1 MKPAALYAR
10 VSSDRQKENHT
21 ISSQLAALVE
31 YADNHGYLVPPE
43 WRFQDEGYSGAT
55 LLRPGLE
62 ALRDLAAAGHIQ
74 AALVFS
80 PDRLSRKYAYQ
91 VLLTEELSR
100 CGVEVVFLKAPSGVT
115 PEDQLLVQFQGM
127 IAEYERAQI
136 AERSRRGKRHRA
148 QQGSINVLSGAP
160 YGYRYIKK
168 SETTAAYYE
177 VLESEA
183 AVVRLVYETYT
194 QQGLSINAIARMLNE
209 RQVPTRTGTTR
220 WERSTVWGLLRNPAY
235 CGRACYG
242 KTELR
247 PRQRITRPLRQRNG
261 IASRNSANHE
271 RPSQEWIEIAVPALI
286 SEETFA
292 LAQEQ
297 LHQNKRHSPRRTIEA
312 SLLQGMLVCERC
324 GYGLYRTST
333 QTSARRLYYYRCIG
347 SDAYRHLKGAVC
359 ENPPVRQDHLDAV
372 VWAEVVRL
380 LEEPKIIQEE
390 LNRRLE
396 AARNADPLKRR
407 QEQLHRDHARLS
419 KSMDRLLIAY
429 QDGLMSLEQLRC
441 RMPELRR
448 QDQAVQ
454 AELQSL
460 ETAAADQTKYL
471 RLVET
476 LGSFRGRLRARAD
489 TLDVLERQKI
499 LRLLVKEVLV
509 GRDTITVR
517 HSIRISTPGP
527 DPNLDPR
534 PPHEPQKQ
542 PPPDAGPCYLL
553 RSGSNQPFAGE
564 PVYESV
570 PEVLASA
577 RQGETVPSGNRGV
590 CGRLRD
596 PKPRSCGRGTRVDA
610 DSHGSNRADPER
622 AEDQHSRRPH
632 RGIRLSGL
640 HFRSTVLVEN
650 RKAVHCRPPL
660 KEESET
666 VANQRL

>member
-31 YADNHGYLVPPE
+31 YADNHDYLVPLE

-74 AALVFS
+74 AVLVFS

-100 CGVEVVFLKAPSGVT
+100 CGVEVVFLKAPSGET
-115 PEDQLLVQFQGM
+115 PEDRLLVQFQGM

-168 SETTAAYYE
+168 SDTTAAYYE

-183 AVVRLVYETYT
+183 AIVRLVYEAYT
-194 QQGLSINAIARMLNE
+194 QRGLSINAIARMLSE
-209 RQVPTRTGTTR
+209 QQVPTRTGAAR

-261 IASRNSANHE
+261 MASRNSANHE
-271 RPSQEWIEIAVPALI
+271 RQRQDWIEIAVPALI
-286 SEETFA
+286 SAETFA

-297 LHQNKRHSPRRTIEA
+297 LEQNKRHSPRRTLEP

-359 ENPPVRQDHLDAV
+359 ENPPVRQDQLDAV
-372 VWAEVVRL
+372 VWAEIVRL
-380 LEEPKIIQEE
+380 LEDPQIIQEE

-407 QEQLHRDHARLS
+407 QEQLHRDHVRLS

-448 QDQAVQ
+448 QDQAIQ

-471 RLVET
+471 KLVAT
-476 LGSFRGRLRARAD
+476 LGDFRSHLRARAD
-489 TLDVLERQKI
+489 TLDVPERQKI

-509 GRDTITVR
+509 GRDTITIR
-517 HSIRISTPGP
+517 HSIRISTSGP

-534 PPHEPQKQ
+534 PPHQPQQQ
-542 PPPDAGPCYLL
+542 PTPDAGPCYLL
-553 RSGSNQPFAGE
+553 RSGSNHPTLRRTPIGMRHLAFLQNPCLQP
-564 PVYESV
+564 S
-570 PEVLASA
+570 S
-577 RQGETVPSGNRGV
+577 
-590 CGRLRD
+590 
-596 PKPRSCGRGTRVDA
+596 
-610 DSHGSNRADPER
+610 
-622 AEDQHSRRPH
+622 DQS
-632 RGIRLSGL
+632 
-640 HFRSTVLVEN
+640 
-650 RKAVHCRPPL
+650 
-660 KEESET
+660 
-666 VANQRL
+666 